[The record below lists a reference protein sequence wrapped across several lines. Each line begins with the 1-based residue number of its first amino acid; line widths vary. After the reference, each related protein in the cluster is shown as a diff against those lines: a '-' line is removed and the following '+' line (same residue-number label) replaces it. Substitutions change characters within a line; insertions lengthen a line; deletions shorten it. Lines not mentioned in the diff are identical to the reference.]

1 MGARIVI
8 SLDGSIV
15 SEVQLEK
22 PVTVVGRHPDCD
34 VVIDHPAI
42 SGRHM
47 LFRVVNKTVY
57 AEDLAST
64 NGTRVN
70 GLATNHHVVHHLD
83 LIEVGRH
90 KIHFFDDA
98 LLNGEVGDLENTVL
112 NQYEQTM
119 LAVHVPQAVR
129 AAAAKVSNAE
139 LDRTMAIM
147 RLSGAQFGPMH
158 EKVATEG
165 AQTTQAAQAVGV
177 GDGTNPPTPGVAL
190 LALRVMAGEGRGDLI
205 RLDRP
210 NTMIGAVGR
219 DTALVIRRG
228 QGFYIARL
236 AGHRALRLNRAEL
249 GPGTHRIAE
258 KDLIDV
264 GTTTFQV
271 IAAP

>member
-8 SLDGSIV
+8 SLDGAIV

-34 VVIDHPAI
+34 VVVEHPAI

-47 LFRVVNKTVY
+47 LLRVVNKTVY

-70 GLATNHHVVHHLD
+70 GLSTSHHVVHHLD

-119 LAVHVPQAVR
+119 LAAHVPQAVR
-129 AAAAKVSNAE
+129 AAAAKASTPSNADI
-139 LDRTMAIM
+139 DRTMAIM
-147 RLSGAQFGPMH
+147 RLSGAQLGPMQ
-158 EKVATEG
+158 EKVATQ
-165 AQTTQAAQAVGV
+165 ATQAARV
-177 GDGTNPPTPGVAL
+177 GDATNPPTTAL
-190 LALRVMAGEGRGDLI
+190 LSLRVIAGDGRGDLI

-210 NTMIGAVGR
+210 NTMIGSVGR

-236 AGHRALRLNRAEL
+236 AGHRALRLNGAEL
-249 GPGTHRIAE
+249 GPGTHPIAE
-258 KDLIDV
+258 RDVIDV
-264 GTTTFQV
+264 GATTFQV

>member
-22 PVTVVGRHPDCD
+22 AVTVVGRHPDCD

-47 LFRVVNKTVY
+47 LFRVVNRTVY

-70 GLATNHHVVHHLD
+70 GLSTSHHVVHHLD

-90 KIHFFDDA
+90 KVHFFDDA
-98 LLNGEVGDLENTVL
+98 LLNGQVEDLENTVL

-129 AAAAKVSNAE
+129 AAAAKVSNADI
-139 LDRTMAIM
+139 DRTMAIM
-147 RLSGAQFGPMH
+147 RLSGAQFGPMQ
-158 EKVATEG
+158 EKVATQATQAVRVG
-165 AQTTQAAQAVGV
+165 DQTT
-177 GDGTNPPTPGVAL
+177 PPV
-190 LALRVMAGEGRGDLI
+190 
-205 RLDRP
+205 
-210 NTMIGAVGR
+210 
-219 DTALVIRRG
+219 
-228 QGFYIARL
+228 
-236 AGHRALRLNRAEL
+236 
-249 GPGTHRIAE
+249 PGTDWRNSPRVLTV
-258 KDLIDV
+258 D
-264 GTTTFQV
+264 FSS
-271 IAAP
+271 AARS

>member
-8 SLDGSIV
+8 SLDGAIV

-34 VVIDHPAI
+34 VVVDHPAI

-47 LFRVVNKTVY
+47 LLRVVNKTVY

-70 GLATNHHVVHHLD
+70 GLSTSHHVVHHLD
-83 LIEVGRH
+83 LIEIGRH
-90 KIHFFDDA
+90 KVHFFDDA
-98 LLNGEVGDLENTVL
+98 LLNGDVGDLENTVL

-119 LAVHVPQAVR
+119 LAAHVPQAVR
-129 AAAAKVSNAE
+129 AVAAKASGATNVDI
-139 LDRTMAIM
+139 DRTMAIM
-147 RLSGAQFGPMH
+147 RLSGVQFGPMQ
-158 EKVATEG
+158 EKVATQ
-165 AQTTQAAQAVGV
+165 ATQAVRV
-177 GDGTNPPTPGVAL
+177 GDATNPPTTAL
-190 LALRVMAGEGRGDLI
+190 LALRVTAGEGRGDLI

-210 NTMIGAVGR
+210 NTMIGTVGR

-236 AGHRALRLNRAEL
+236 AGHRALRLNHAEL
-249 GPGTHRIAE
+249 GPGTHPIAE
-258 KDLIDV
+258 RDVIDV
-264 GTTTFQV
+264 GATTFQV

>member
-22 PVTVVGRHPDCD
+22 AVTVVGRHPDCD

-47 LFRVVNKTVY
+47 LFRVVNRTVY

-70 GLATNHHVVHHLD
+70 GLSTSHHVVHHLD

-90 KIHFFDDA
+90 KVHFFDDA
-98 LLNGEVGDLENTVL
+98 LLNGQVEDLENTVL

-129 AAAAKVSNAE
+129 AAATKVSNADI
-139 LDRTMAIM
+139 DRTMAIM
-147 RLSGAQFGPMH
+147 RLSGAQFGPMQ
-158 EKVATEG
+158 EKVAT
-165 AQTTQAAQAVGV
+165 QAVQAPRV
-177 GDGTNPPTPGVAL
+177 GDQTNPPVPGTAL
-190 LALRVMAGEGRGDLI
+190 LALRVTAGEGRGDLI

-210 NTMIGAVGR
+210 NTMIGTVGR

-236 AGHRALRLNRAEL
+236 AGQRPLRLNRAEL
-249 GPGTHRIAE
+249 APGTHPIAE
-258 KDLIDV
+258 RDVIDV
-264 GTTTFQV
+264 GATTFQV